1 MPLST
6 PAPREPVYSRDIE
19 CRCFL
24 RPDGLWDIEGHLH
37 DARLFPSRTDFHGMV
52 PAGAPVHVMS
62 MRMTIDEGMTI
73 QALEAVMDSR
83 PYQVCSGVTAN
94 YQRLVGKNLRA
105 GVTKMVREALAGP
118 EGCTH
123 LREMLGPMATAAF
136 QALVNYRRQ
145 MAGREE
151 PDAQARLL
159 NSCYALSSNS
169 DVVKMRWPGAYTGGA

>member
-62 MRMTIDEGMTI
+62 MRMTV
-73 QALEAVMDSR
+73 AFAVIELSTT
-83 PYQVCSGVTAN
+83 S
-94 YQRLVGKNLRA
+94 
-105 GVTKMVREALAGP
+105 
-118 EGCTH
+118 
-123 LREMLGPMATAAF
+123 ATAWAK
-136 QALVNYRRQ
+136 
-145 MAGREE
+145 
-151 PDAQARLL
+151 
-159 NSCYALSSNS
+159 S
-169 DVVKMRWPGAYTGGA
+169 